1 MRLILLLFIILAVV
15 ILLPRENQYL
25 QLLPHKSHLQQIRE
39 KGVITVLTRYDPT
52 TYYEGPEGFAG
63 LEYDLVTLFA
73 KRLGVKAQFI
83 IPDTFKDILQ
93 QISAG
98 EADIAA
104 AALTVTE
111 QRKQSMRFAPAYD
124 EITEQIIYRSG
135 RRRPKNSADLA
146 KGIVEVVKGTSHISS
161 LKKLQQTTP
170 ELNWYVNA
178 DLDTDG
184 LLYLVNE
191 GLIDYTVADSNQI
204 KLIRRFYPKLNI
216 AFNITEPRKLAWAL
230 SPSRDTSL
238 YDEVARFFAE
248 IKKNKTLEQLIERHY
263 GHASSLNYV
272 GLCKFRKHKKS
283 RLPAFQALF
292 QEAAEKHQFDWRL
305 LAAIG
310 YQESHWL
317 KNARSPTGV
326 RGIMMLTRGTA
337 KQLGIKNRNDP
348 RQSIEGG
355 ARYFRQRID
364 KIPKRIPEPD
374 RTWMA
379 LAAYNVGYGHLEDA
393 RILTQKLGGNPDK
406 WIDVKKTLPLLSQKK
421 WYKQT
426 RHGYARG
433 KEPVRYV
440 ENIRSYYDLLVWLTE
455 ENQIKRNAMAVKE
468 KNLEGES
475 ANSALLID
483 SPAL

>member
-1 MRLILLLFIILAVV
+1 
-15 ILLPRENQYL
+15 
-25 QLLPHKSHLQQIRE
+25 
-39 KGVITVLTRYDPT
+39 
-52 TYYEGPEGFAG
+52 
-63 LEYDLVTLFA
+63 
-73 KRLGVKAQFI
+73 
-83 IPDTFKDILQ
+83 
-93 QISAG
+93 
-98 EADIAA
+98 
-104 AALTVTE
+104 
-111 QRKQSMRFAPAYD
+111 MRFAPAYD

-135 RRRPKNSADLA
+135 RRRPKNADDLA
-146 KGIVEVVKGTSHISS
+146 KGILEVVKGTSHINS
-161 LKKLQQTTP
+161 LKKLQKKTP
-170 ELNWYVNA
+170 ALEWYVND

-230 SPSRDTSL
+230 SPSRDNSL
-238 YDEVARFFAE
+238 YDEVVHFFAD
-248 IKKNKTLEQLIERHY
+248 IKKDKTLDQLIERHY
-263 GHASSLNYV
+263 GHATSLNYV
-272 GLCKFRKHKKS
+272 GLCKFREHKKK
-283 RLPAFQALF
+283 RLPLYQAYF
-292 QEAAEKHQFDWRL
+292 EEAAKKYNFDWRL

-337 KQLGIKNRNDP
+337 RQMGIKNRNDP
-348 RQSIEGG
+348 KQSIMGG
-355 ARYFRQRID
+355 ARYFRHRID
-364 KIPKRIPEPD
+364 KIPERIPEPD

-393 RILTQKLGGNPDK
+393 RRLTQKLGGNPDK

-440 ENIRSYYDLLVWLTE
+440 ENIRSHYELLVWLTGE
-455 ENQIKRNAMAVKE
+455 DQIGKNAMAVKE
-468 KNLEGES
+468 KNLPEKS
-475 ANSALLID
+475 SNSALSID
-483 SPAL
+483 IPAL

>member
-1 MRLILLLFIILAVV
+1 MRLVLLLILILAVV
-15 ILLPRENQYL
+15 VLLPKQNQYL
-25 QLLPHKSHLQQIRE
+25 LLPHQSQLQQIKE
-39 KGVITVLTRYDPT
+39 KGVLKVLTRYDPT

-73 KRLGVKAQFI
+73 KRLGVKAEFI
-83 IPDTFKDILQ
+83 TPDTFEDILE
-93 QISAG
+93 QISTG
-98 EADIAA
+98 KADIAA

-111 QRKQSMRFAPAYD
+111 QRKKRMRFAPAYD

-135 RRRPKNSADLA
+135 RRRPKNSDDLA
-146 KGIVEVVKGTSHISS
+146 NGILEVVKGTSHINS
-161 LKKLQQTTP
+161 LKKLQKKTP
-170 ELNWYVNA
+170 ALEWYVND

-230 SPSRDTSL
+230 SPSRDNSL
-238 YDEVARFFAE
+238 YDEVVRFFAD
-248 IKKNKTLEQLIERHY
+248 IKKNKTLDQLIERHY
-263 GHASSLNYV
+263 GHATSLNYV
-272 GLCKFRKHKKS
+272 GLCKFREHKKK
-283 RLPAFQALF
+283 RLPLYQAYF
-292 QEAAEKHQFDWRL
+292 EEAAKKYNFDWRL

-337 KQLGIKNRNDP
+337 RQMGIKNRNDP
-348 RQSIEGG
+348 KQSIMGG
-355 ARYFRQRID
+355 ARYFRHRID
-364 KIPKRIPEPD
+364 KIPERIPEPD

-393 RILTQKLGGNPDK
+393 RRLTQKLGGNPDK

-440 ENIRSYYDLLVWLTE
+440 ENIRSYYELLVWLTGE
-455 ENQIKRNAMAVKE
+455 DQIGKNAMAVKE
-468 KNLEGES
+468 KNLPEKPS
-475 ANSALLID
+475 NSALSID
-483 SPAL
+483 IPAL

>member
-1 MRLILLLFIILAVV
+1 MRLILLLIFILTVV
-15 ILLPRENQYL
+15 ALLPKHNQYL
-25 QLLPHKSHLQQIRE
+25 MLLPHKSQLQQIKD
-39 KGVITVLTRYDPT
+39 KGVIKVLTRYDPT

-63 LEYDLVTLFA
+63 LEHDLVTLFA

-83 IPDTFKDILQ
+83 IPDTFEDILQ

-104 AALTVTE
+104 AALTVTK

-135 RRRPKNSADLA
+135 RRRPKNSTDLA
-146 KGIVEVVKGTSHISS
+146 KGIVEVVKGTSHINS

-170 ELNWYVNA
+170 ELDWYVNE

-204 KLIRRFYPKLNI
+204 KLIRRFYPRLNI

-230 SPSRDTSL
+230 SPSRDSSL

-248 IKKNKTLEQLIERHY
+248 IKKNKTLDQLIERHY

-272 GLCKFRKHKKS
+272 GLCKFREHQKN
-283 RLPAFQALF
+283 RLPAFQAYF
-292 QEAAEKHQFDWRL
+292 QQAAEKHQFDWRL

-337 KQLGIKNRNDP
+337 KQLGIKNRSDP

-379 LAAYNVGYGHLEDA
+379 LAAYNVGFGHLEDA

-406 WIDVKKTLPLLSQKK
+406 WIDVKKTLPLLSLKK

-433 KEPVRYV
+433 REPVRYV

-455 ENQIKRNAMAVKE
+455 ENQIKRTAMAVKE
-468 KNLEGES
+468 KNLADKS
-475 ANSALLID
+475 ANSALMID